1 MRKIKSPWMK
11 FQDTKTNEIEVP
23 KISIYEVFKKTALK
37 NPFVPAYNYF
47 GKVVTYKKFLHQ
59 INRTAEA
66 FKRYGVKFGDT
77 VTICLPNFPE
87 GIISM
92 YALNKIGAIA
102 NMVHPLSG
110 EEEIKNYVNNSNSKI
125 ILTLDFNKKK
135 IKEIIDKTKLKYVII
150 VDADDSLK
158 LHLKFGYKLAN
169 NKIFN
174 EEKLTKP
181 YIKFKKFLNTNPGEE
196 IDEETEPNDNIV
208 DRDAIILHSGGTTGS
223 PKDILLTNGNFNAL
237 AIQGAHLFSHFRK
250 GDKVL
255 TVMPIF
261 HGFGLGVSIH
271 CIYYLCG
278 ETILV
283 PKFEAK
289 KCDNLIK
296 KYKPNYIIGV
306 PTLYEAIIGNKG
318 FKKADLSFLEVAIS
332 GGDTLTESLKNRANA
347 FFKEHNS
354 PAIIE
359 QGYGLSEAVA
369 ATSYAKKELE
379 APCSIGIPLLG
390 NYYKIVA
397 EGTEKE
403 VPYNHDGEICIYG
416 PTVMKGYL
424 NQPEETAKVLRKH
437 KDGRIWLH
445 TGDIGCMSEDG
456 IITFKQR
463 YKRMIVSSGYNV
475 YPQHIEDIINSHESV
490 LKSCVVGTPHKYKI
504 QVPIAFIVLKDDQ
517 KPTLKIKKEI
527 DQLCVKNLPKF
538 SVPQKYIFKEE
549 FPTTLVG
556 KVDYR
561 TLQTE
566 AGEDED
572 DDK

>member
-11 FQDTKTNEIEVP
+11 FQDVKKNEIEVP
-23 KISIYEVFKKTALK
+23 KLSIYEMFKQTALE
-37 NPFVPAYNYF
+37 NPFAPAYNYF

-66 FKRYGVKFGDT
+66 FKRYGVKFGEA

-110 EEEIKNYVNNSNSKI
+110 EEEIKNYVNNSKSRI

-135 IKEIIDKTKLKYVII
+135 IKEIIEDTELKYVII

-158 LHLKFGYKLAN
+158 LHMKFGYKLVN
-169 NKIFN
+169 NKIFK
-174 EEKLTKP
+174 EEKLVKP
-181 YIKFKKFLNTNPGEE
+181 YIKFKKFLTTNPQEN
-196 IDEETEPNDNIV
+196 ITKKKEPNDNIV
-208 DRDAIILHSGGTTGS
+208 DRDAVILHSGGTTGS

-237 AIQGAHLFSHFRK
+237 AIQGKHLFSHFRK

-255 TVMPIF
+255 TIMPIF

-271 CIYYLCG
+271 CIYHLCG
-278 ETILV
+278 QTILV

-289 KCDNLIK
+289 KSDKLIK
-296 KYKPNYIIGV
+296 KYRPNYIIGV
-306 PTLYEAIIGNKG
+306 PTLYEAIISNKG
-318 FKKADLSFLEVAIS
+318 FKKADLSFIEYAIS
-332 GGDTLTESLKNRANA
+332 GGDILTESLKNRVNA
-347 FFKEHNS
+347 FFKEHNA
-354 PAIIE
+354 PAVIE

-369 ATSYAKKELE
+369 ATSYAKKDLG

-390 NYYKIVA
+390 NYYKIVE

-403 VPYNHDGEICIYG
+403 VLYNRDGEICIYG
-416 PTVMKGYL
+416 PTIMKGYL
-424 NQPEETAKVLRKH
+424 NQPEETSKVLRKH

-445 TGDIGCMSEDG
+445 TGDIGCMSEEG

-475 YPQHIEDIINSHESV
+475 YPQHIEDIINNHEQVS
-490 LKSCVVGTPHKYKI
+490 KSCVVGAPHKYKI
-504 QVPIAFIVLKDDQ
+504 QVAKAFIVLKEGV
-517 KPTLKIKKEI
+517 KPSSKIKKEI
-527 DQLCVKNLPKF
+527 DLLCKKNLPKF

-561 TLQTE
+561 TLQSE
-566 AGEDED
+566 AEEEENE
-572 DDK
+572 